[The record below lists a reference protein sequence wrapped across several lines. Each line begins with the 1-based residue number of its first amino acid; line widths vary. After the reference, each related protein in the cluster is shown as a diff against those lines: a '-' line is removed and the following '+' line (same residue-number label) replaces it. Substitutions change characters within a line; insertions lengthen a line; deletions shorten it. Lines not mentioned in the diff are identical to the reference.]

1 MKRKTKPPID
11 DTPAPW
17 EERLVSRQRWQK
29 HRAWLMDGC
38 VGTRPEE
45 WWLYEKGCEQPEN
58 ETQALYTMGELQGD
72 ELTKLMKWWR
82 DACEE
87 ANEVLV
93 MGGSFGT
100 IIRTPAQRQ
109 AYLDHHNVPRE
120 LVEQW
125 DAERTKDDAA

>member
-17 EERLVSRQRWQK
+17 EERPVSRERWQK

-38 VGTRPEE
+38 IGSRPQE
-45 WWLYEKGCEQPEN
+45 WWLYEQGREQPEN
-58 ETQALYTMGELQGD
+58 ETQVLYSMGELRGA
-72 ELTKLMKWWR
+72 ELAKLMKWWR
-82 DACEE
+82 DAYEE

-93 MGGSFGT
+93 IGGSIGT
-100 IIRTPAQRQ
+100 IRKTPAQRQ
-109 AYLDHHNVPRE
+109 KYLDHHHVPHE
-120 LVEQW
+120 LVAQW